1 MNLNLTCKKI
11 IHKSKSTLGQFPF
24 FHFYHLSQK
33 TSENEMEISQM
44 SSFICKNATFL
55 STKCLRHFHE
65 KKSFQF
71 VSSLFGVRSW
81 SRNSSEL

>member
-24 FHFYHLSQK
+24 FHFYPLSQK

-44 SSFICKNATFL
+44 SSFICKNANFSFHKMSKTF
-55 STKCLRHFHE
+55 S
-65 KKSFQF
+65 
-71 VSSLFGVRSW
+71 
-81 SRNSSEL
+81 